1 MDAIGPPRE
10 REELLDWLQLIRTG
24 SVGPIT
30 FLGVLRRYGT
40 ARAALAAL
48 PVLAA
53 RGHTQVTIAP
63 RPAIEAEDAKLRAF
77 GGRWLAL
84 GDPDY
89 PPPLAAIAD
98 PPPVLAVKGESALLV
113 RPTVAIVGAR
123 NASAVGRRFAETLAR
138 DLGHAGFTVV
148 SGLARGIDTA
158 AHEGAL
164 ATGTIAALAGGIDV
178 PYPAANAALQAEIAK
193 GGTLVAEMPFGLAP
207 RALNF
212 PRRNRLIAGLAK
224 GVIVVEAALKSG
236 SLITARQA
244 LEQGR
249 EVFAVPGA
257 PADPRARGTNDLIR
271 QGAGLVESADDVI
284 AALGRPTPPTPS
296 VRPVASAPP
305 ITADPTAPPRN
316 EVEPGTQASEIYMLL
331 SQTPIDIDELVRHA
345 HLTPATVLTILLGLE
360 LAGHIVRHPGG
371 RVSLTDVPA

>member
-1 MDAIGPPRE
+1 MDTIGPPRK
-10 REELLDWLQLIRTG
+10 REELLDWLQLIRTD

-30 FLGVLRRYGT
+30 FFGLLRRYGN

-48 PVLAA
+48 PALAA
-53 RGHTQVTIAP
+53 RGRTQVTIAP
-63 RPAIEAEDAKLRAF
+63 RPAIEAEDAQLRSF
-77 GGRWLAL
+77 GGRWLAV
-84 GDPDY
+84 GDPAY
-89 PPPLAAIAD
+89 PAPLAAIVD
-98 PPPVLAVKGESALLV
+98 PPPVLAVKGEGALFA
-113 RPTVAIVGAR
+113 RPMLAIVGAR
-123 NASAVGRRFAETLAR
+123 NASAAGRRFAETLAR
-138 DLGHAGFTVV
+138 DLGNAGFAVV

-158 AHEGAL
+158 AHHGAL
-164 ATGTIAALAGGIDV
+164 ATGTVAALAGGIDI
-178 PYPAANAALQAEIAK
+178 PYPAANAELQAEIARR
-193 GGTLVAEMPFGLAP
+193 GTLVAEMPFGLEP

-244 LEQGR
+244 LDQGR

-271 QGAGLVESADDVI
+271 QGAWLVESADDVI
-284 AALGRPTPPTPS
+284 AALGRPAPTPPP
-296 VRPVASAPP
+296 VRPATPAPP
-305 ITADPTAPPRN
+305 VDTAPPA
-316 EVEPGTQASEIYMLL
+316 EPRSGSESNAQASEIYSLL
-331 SQTPIDIDELVRHA
+331 SQTPTDIDELVRHA

-360 LAGHIVRHPGG
+360 LAGRIVRHPGG